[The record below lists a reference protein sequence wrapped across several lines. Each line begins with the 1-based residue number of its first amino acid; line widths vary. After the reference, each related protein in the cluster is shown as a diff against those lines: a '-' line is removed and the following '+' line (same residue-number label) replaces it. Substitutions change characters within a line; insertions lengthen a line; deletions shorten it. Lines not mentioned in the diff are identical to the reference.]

1 MSYVSDPG
9 KFAVAVVPSD
19 ATVLDPTRALWIGGT
34 GNLSVVMVGDGA
46 TVLFSNVPVGIFP
59 IQVTKV
65 LATGTTA
72 TSIVAMR

>member
-34 GNLSVVMVGDGA
+34 GNLSVVMAGDGA
-46 TVLFSNVPVGIFP
+46 TVVFSNVPVGIFP

-65 LATGTTA
+65 LAATTA